1 MEPLVTDQRCK
12 ETTQYGPKALRIP
25 RSIKKS
31 KASARVAEEIAM
43 SKETPNDDP
52 RQRTDWKNTKQTD
65 EPWKGPPEKEQKRTG
80 PPPDLEKWHETN
92 TN

>member
-1 MEPLVTDQRCK
+1 
-12 ETTQYGPKALRIP
+12 
-25 RSIKKS
+25 
-31 KASARVAEEIAM
+31 M
-43 SKETPNDDP
+43 SNETPKDDP

-80 PPPDLEKWHETN
+80 PPPELEKWHDTN